1 MHTQPK
7 TAKKYVL
14 FCSVIVNNICG
25 MDQWMDHHFA
35 IDGMDGQL
43 LNHVAEKLDAE
54 QYKYRW

>member
-1 MHTQPK
+1 M
-7 TAKKYVL
+7 
-14 FCSVIVNNICG
+14 IVNNICG